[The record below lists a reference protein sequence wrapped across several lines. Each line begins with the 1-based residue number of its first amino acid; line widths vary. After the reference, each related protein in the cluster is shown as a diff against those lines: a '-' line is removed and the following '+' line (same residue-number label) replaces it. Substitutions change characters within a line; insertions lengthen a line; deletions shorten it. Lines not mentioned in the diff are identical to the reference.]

1 MLLPLFKDY
10 ISVIRK
16 NELENHIDESIWVKI
31 QGKGTTFLLC
41 STYRPEWTDADYWTR
56 LNHAIG
62 MGYQINQNII
72 LTGDLNSDLFTSH
85 NNKLIDTMNLFNL
98 TNVIE
103 KPTRVTEHSSTLL
116 DPIIISDSIHY
127 SFSDVLKVP
136 SDISDHDASIIFIE
150 CPKFQTR
157 SFQREVWLYERTD
170 NEKIASKLDT
180 VDWNALLSDSQD
192 VDEMCNTFTETF
204 LRVARECIPTKIVT
218 IRNNDRPWFN
228 SELRRE
234 IRKRDR
240 IRKTVKKYSKQSD
253 IDKYKKQRNRVNNL
267 KKIAKEHFEQNL
279 DNINLENISNPKTYW
294 KIMKMLI
301 KSNKEC
307 SNIPPLQ
314 NIIQDEGLEE
324 IVYGDDEKCELLN
337 KYFSFIS
344 SLEDANVPLP
354 DIELKTDNFLR
365 DIVITTEEIVDII
378 KIINPNKASGPDIIS
393 HKMLKICPEKIAA
406 PLQII
411 FNKSLLQCKYPTSWK
426 IAHVIAIFIK
436 GDKSLPSNYRPISLI
451 SCVGKIMERVIYKYV
466 FNHLQRNKLIYEYQS
481 GFLPK
486 YSTVH
491 QLLEMYNCILNSLEK
506 KEISCFVFCDFSK
519 AFDKVWHKGL
529 IHKIKSYGVDS
540 NLLNWFSSYL
550 QDRQQRVLINKS
562 SSSLC
567 NVSAGVPQGS
577 VLGPLLFIMY
587 INDIAEKLIS
597 LTRLFADDT
606 SFSYSNRDELQI
618 KTVIAHDLKEL
629 DEWSKKWLMTFN
641 SDKTEI
647 MLFSNTDIPE
657 FNFTFNERT
666 IPITNSHKHLG
677 VTFSSDAKWNI
688 HVENILLS
696 IYKHLNVLR
705 KLKYKL
711 SRKNL
716 EKLYLVYIRP
726 IFEYACEVWDNY
738 GVGNSNKLDHLQLE
752 AARIVTGLP
761 IFASSLICD
770 LSVF

>member
-1 MLLPLFKDY
+1 
-10 ISVIRK
+10 
-16 NELENHIDESIWVKI
+16 
-31 QGKGTTFLLC
+31 
-41 STYRPEWTDADYWTR
+41 
-56 LNHAIG
+56 
-62 MGYQINQNII
+62 
-72 LTGDLNSDLFTSH
+72 
-85 NNKLIDTMNLFNL
+85 
-98 TNVIE
+98 
-103 KPTRVTEHSSTLL
+103 
-116 DPIIISDSIHY
+116 
-127 SFSDVLKVP
+127 
-136 SDISDHDASIIFIE
+136 
-150 CPKFQTR
+150 
-157 SFQREVWLYERTD
+157 
-170 NEKIASKLDT
+170 
-180 VDWNALLSDSQD
+180 
-192 VDEMCNTFTETF
+192 MCNTFTETF

-218 IRNNDRPWFN
+218 IRNSDRPWFN

-279 DNINLENISNPKTYW
+279 DNIILENISNPKTYW

-301 KSNKEC
+301 KSNKGC

-426 IAHVIAIFIK
+426 IAHVIAIFKK

-506 KEISCFVFCDFSK
+506 KEISCFVVCDFSK
-519 AFDKVWHKGL
+519 PFDKVWHKGS
-529 IHKIKSYGVDS
+529 IHEIKSYGVDS
-540 NLLNWFSSYL
+540 NLLN
-550 QDRQQRVLINKS
+550 
-562 SSSLC
+562 
-567 NVSAGVPQGS
+567 
-577 VLGPLLFIMY
+577 
-587 INDIAEKLIS
+587 
-597 LTRLFADDT
+597 
-606 SFSYSNRDELQI
+606 
-618 KTVIAHDLKEL
+618 
-629 DEWSKKWLMTFN
+629 
-641 SDKTEI
+641 
-647 MLFSNTDIPE
+647 
-657 FNFTFNERT
+657 
-666 IPITNSHKHLG
+666 
-677 VTFSSDAKWNI
+677 
-688 HVENILLS
+688 
-696 IYKHLNVLR
+696 
-705 KLKYKL
+705 
-711 SRKNL
+711 
-716 EKLYLVYIRP
+716 
-726 IFEYACEVWDNY
+726 
-738 GVGNSNKLDHLQLE
+738 
-752 AARIVTGLP
+752 
-761 IFASSLICD
+761 
-770 LSVF
+770 